1 MKSENLI
8 VKSRKA
14 KCQLQIAK
22 PKLQEAKTKSQ
33 NVLSNI
39 QKGKNKIQEVL
50 RSMQNYKIKLN
61 FVSRKLPFAY
71 CSLPFVSR
79 TLHFA
84 FCILLFAFCLLANSC
99 NINRFLKNDEYVV
112 RSNKFVLKGDIS
124 RKESANIKKTLLP
137 PLSRQKELPVFL
149 GLTKSKVGAWN
160 YFKSISVENKK
171 GVLPSIYRT
180 FSSKPN
186 IFDEKLTQISADNM
200 KQALI
205 NAGYRDNKVTF
216 DKLFIGKN
224 KGLADVTYNV
234 DLGTLYV
241 FDTVSYLCA
250 DSVYLSILKKAQEN
264 SLLQRG
270 TALSSSNY
278 EKEKARIVDYFNSK
292 GYARFAPNFIVPL
305 DADTSI
311 VKFNEKNQRLI
322 DATLTVVL
330 PDDSTQLRKFY
341 VGDVSIFP
349 NYDINK
355 GETIKFDTVI
365 GTNIIR
371 TYDGNIGLKASLLN
385 DLITFKSGEIFNKTA
400 ITKTYKKITG
410 IGVYKFVNVASK
422 IDECDSNAV
431 ALNIYLTPNKKM
443 AFEVGANLNA
453 SILRDS
459 IENLYRA
466 GGSVNV
472 GFTHL
477 NLFNSAIR
485 FSSTITAGVDFGINK
500 PSQSSNGKSYDL
512 NFDNRFNFPKILNL
526 NATWG
531 LLKGLN
537 LVSKNF
543 KEGYKENATTELNAT
558 FGTSNRLE
566 LNLFR
571 LDRYN
576 IGLRDIYKREN
587 NISERFII
595 SPSALEFSLGKVT
608 DSFRIRNINQT
619 RIIRSF
625 DTTLVTGIF
634 FRSFNYDFITP
645 INAQNQVFQFAFG
658 FQQSGG
664 EIFLFDKIF
673 RANNEPSILNGVN
686 FAKFVRFDTDFRYS
700 KEIIPKVS
708 FAFKVGLG
716 LATPY
721 ADAVAVPFT
730 YQYLLGGTNSIRAWR
745 LGSIGPGGF
754 YDPNIANSSFPAQA
768 GEFKFEIN
776 SELRFPIYSYFKGA
790 IFLDAGNVWNLN
802 KDEAAPKAELSKYW
816 YSQMAIGT
824 GLGLRIDV
832 DYFLIR
838 IDVGFKLR
846 YPYPKYPD
854 NSYWIPIGLW
864 NLGDQLNFNFGIG
877 LPF

>member
-1 MKSENLI
+1 MANGSTQ
-8 VKSRKA
+8 KA
-14 KCQLQIAK
+14 KSKWQKAK
-22 PKLQEAKTKSQ
+22 SST
-33 NVLSNI
+33 
-39 QKGKNKIQEVL
+39 QKAIS
-50 RSMQNYKIKLN
+50 SMQYDKVKLN
-61 FVSRKLPFAY
+61 FTFHKSHFAFSSLPFAF
-71 CSLPFVSR
+71 CRLQFTFCFL
-79 TLHFA
+79 TL
-84 FCILLFAFCLLANSC
+84 AFCLLFNAC

-186 IFDEKLTQISADNM
+186 IFDERLTQISADNM

-241 FDTVSYLCA
+241 FDTVSYICA
-250 DSVYLSILKKAQEN
+250 DSVYGSILKKAQEN
-264 SLLQRG
+264 SLLQPG
-270 TALSSSNY
+270 TAVSSSNY
-278 EKEKARIVDYFNSK
+278 EKEKARLVDYFNSK

-305 DADTSI
+305 DADTTT

-322 DATLTVVL
+322 EATLTVVL

-341 VGDVSIFP
+341 IGDVSVFP

-355 GETIKFDTVI
+355 GETIKFDTVV

-371 TYDGNIGLKASLLN
+371 TYDGIIGLKASLLN

-410 IGVYKFVNVASK
+410 IGVYKFVNIASK

-431 ALNIYLTPNKKM
+431 SLNIYLTPNKKM

-466 GGSVNV
+466 GGSVNA

-500 PSQSSNGKSYDL
+500 PRQSSNGKSYDL

-531 LLKGLN
+531 LLSGLN
-537 LVSKNF
+537 LVSKIF

-566 LNLFR
+566 LDLFR

-576 IGLRDIYKREN
+576 VGLRDIYKRET
-587 NISERFII
+587 NINERFII
-595 SPSALEFSLGKVT
+595 SPSALEFNLGKIT
-608 DSFRIRNINQT
+608 DSFRTRNINQT

-625 DTTLVTGIF
+625 DTTLVTGLF
-634 FRSFNYDFITP
+634 FRSFNYDFTTP
-645 INAQNQVFQFAFG
+645 PNAQNQVFQFAFG

-664 EIFLFDKIF
+664 ELFLFDKIL
-673 RANNEPSILNGVN
+673 RADKEPSQLNGIN
-686 FAKFVRFDTDFRYS
+686 FAKFIRFDLEFRYN
-700 KEIIPKVS
+700 KEIIPKIN
-708 FAFKVGLG
+708 FALKAGLG

-721 ADAVAVPFT
+721 GDAIAVPFT

-754 YDPNIANSSFPAQA
+754 YDPNTANSSFPAQA

-790 IFLDAGNVWNLN
+790 IFLDAGNVWNLS
-802 KDEAAPKAELSKYW
+802 KDEAEPKAELSKYW

-854 NSYWIPIGLW
+854 SSYWIPIKLW